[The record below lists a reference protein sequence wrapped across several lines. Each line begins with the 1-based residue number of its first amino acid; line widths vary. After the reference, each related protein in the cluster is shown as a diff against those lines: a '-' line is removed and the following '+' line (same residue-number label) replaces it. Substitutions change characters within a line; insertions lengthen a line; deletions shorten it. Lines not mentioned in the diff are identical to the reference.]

1 MVPYGT
7 LTKRQKVESSFFS
20 GSKNNIDNLDL
31 TVAVFVEGSILLC
44 ADFIYKMLPK
54 GE

>member
-7 LTKRQKVESSFFS
+7 LTKRQKVVKFFS

-31 TVAVFVEGSILLC
+31 TVA
-44 ADFIYKMLPK
+44 DFL
-54 GE
+54 